1 MIKKVI
7 VTLTIIITLMAL
19 ITPKALAGDTIEIPN
34 STTDPGTAFN
44 QLLEG
49 EATVTSDDDGSSV
62 QSQVVGVGQSETL
75 LQSLVGAFVSATG
88 LIPDAISRLLSAV
101 ALGDRANMED
111 NAQLSDF
118 FTIGDLLT
126 NKYPLFNINLF
137 EETPSGP
144 NSELSNTIKDNVSIW
159 YVTIRNIA
167 AAACAVT
174 LLYVGIRMAISTTAE
189 DTAKYKKMLMSW
201 VIGAILLFVIHYII
215 LIMMKLNEIFVGFIT
230 NAVEQDTNITAMEE
244 AMLTIIPQNTAKAEG
259 WGKLVY
265 LVMNF
270 VMLFY
275 ELKFFI
281 MYLFRVLNIF
291 IMTIISPLICVTY
304 PIDAMGDGRAQGF
317 NNWFRRIMMEILIQP
332 IHLIIYLIFI
342 YSAGEIATE
351 APLIGIIFIIAL
363 DYSERIV
370 KNAFKLRGGK
380 GLREIKMP
388 WKS

>member
-75 LQSLVGAFVSATG
+75 LQSLVGAFVSAAG

-144 NSELSNTIKDNVSIW
+144 NSDLSNTIKDNVAIW

-370 KNAFKLRGGK
+370 KNTFKLRGGK

>member
-1 MIKKVI
+1 MIKKII

-34 STTDPGTAFN
+34 STTDPDTAFN

-281 MYLFRVLNIF
+281 MYLFRVLNIC

>member
-75 LQSLVGAFVSATG
+75 LQSLVGAFVSAAG

-144 NSELSNTIKDNVSIW
+144 NSELSNTIKDNVAIW

-291 IMTIISPLICVTY
+291 IMTIISPFICVTY

>member
-75 LQSLVGAFVSATG
+75 LQSLVGAFVSAAG

>member
-75 LQSLVGAFVSATG
+75 LQSLVGAFVSAAG

-144 NSELSNTIKDNVSIW
+144 NSELSNTIKDNVAIW
-159 YVTIRNIA
+159 YVTTRNIA

>member
-75 LQSLVGAFVSATG
+75 LQSLVGAFVSAAG

-144 NSELSNTIKDNVSIW
+144 NSELSNTIKDNVAIW

-304 PIDAMGDGRAQGF
+304 PIDARGDGRAQGF